1 MARTKPPH
9 PQRAGGGKRPPNNS
23 KHAGKTLAQQEAAVA
38 ALAKKPHRYK
48 PGTVALREI
57 RRYQKSVDLLIPKLN
72 FSRLVREICQ
82 RPPPFGLGKSK
93 IRWQSLAMEAL
104 HEAAESF
111 LVMLFED
118 VNLAAIHAN
127 RVTIKQKDMTHAR
140 RLRGDTNRR

>member
-9 PQRAGGGKRPPNNS
+9 PQRGGGGKRPPNNS

-57 RRYQKSVDLLIPKLN
+57 RRYQKSVDLLIPKLD

-82 RPPPFGLGKSK
+82 RKLGKSK

-127 RVTIKQKDMTHAR
+127 RVTIKPKDMTHAR
-140 RLRGDTNRR
+140 RLRGDTDRR